1 MLLIY
6 FYIANE
12 YSNKLIYDNLL
23 ISINIPM
30 DYNLI
35 IFTACAFFIG
45 AFIAY
50 QAANIA
56 GRKLQST
63 LNSKVD
69 LLEEQAL
76 STIEK
81 SEHAS
86 QMSQLEQTNAQLNS
100 QIENL
105 QDQIIEIQAK
115 ADEELSKRI
124 SDYEEQINNLSNEY
138 ESDKSF
144 LKEKLDTVEIDL
156 ADLADL
162 LVTFERWHES
172 LTQLMLHNAE
182 MHKQNQEFFN
192 IVKQIVILA
201 LNAAI
206 EAARAGEHG
215 RGFAVVADEVRNLA
229 MRSQELS
236 ESYKENLNK
245 NDFLTTATFQDI
257 QAGGKMIL
265 TDISATTDVVKQA
278 LKRL

>member
-1 MLLIY
+1 MNNSLIL
-6 FYIANE
+6 FSVA
-12 YSNKLIYDNLL
+12 
-23 ISINIPM
+23 
-30 DYNLI
+30 
-35 IFTACAFFIG
+35 AFVIG
-45 AFIAY
+45 AMLVFQLSRKHFAKKMQLLADQNTSLESELTNTQLLLKQETDHLTEVKSSLEIATD
-50 QAANIA
+50 
-56 GRKLQST
+56 GTST
-63 LNSKVD
+63 L
-69 LLEEQAL
+69 
-76 STIEK
+76 
-81 SEHAS
+81 
-86 QMSQLEQTNAQLNS
+86 QLEIQ
-100 QIENL
+100 NL
-105 QDQIIEIQAK
+105 QDQLRHEKESIQQEMQA
-115 ADEELSKRI
+115 
-124 SDYEEQINNLSNEY
+124 
-138 ESDKSF
+138 
-144 LKEKLDTVEIDL
+144 EIDTL
-156 ADLADL
+156 RNSNQSEKAELNDKLLQVKQNLNDLAAL

-265 TDISATTDVVKQA
+265 TDVFSTSEIVKSM
-278 LKRL
+278 LEKL

>member
-1 MLLIY
+1 MTNNLILFSVAAFAVGAILVFQLSRKHFAKRIQLLTEQ
-6 FYIANE
+6 NVSLE
-12 YSNKLIYDNLL
+12 SELSSTQNLL
-23 ISINIPM
+23 SQKTQTLDETLTSLEIAT
-30 DYNLI
+30 D
-35 IFTACAFFIG
+35 G
-45 AFIAY
+45 A
-50 QAANIA
+50 N
-56 GRKLQST
+56 T
-63 LNSKVD
+63 LR
-69 LLEEQAL
+69 
-76 STIEK
+76 
-81 SEHAS
+81 SE
-86 QMSQLEQTNAQLNS
+86 
-100 QIENL
+100 IDNL
-105 QDQIIEIQAK
+105 QDQLQHEKESIQLELRAEIDSLKDENRTEK
-115 ADEELSKRI
+115 AELS
-124 SDYEEQINNLSNEY
+124 
-138 ESDKSF
+138 
-144 LKEKLDTVEIDL
+144 EKLVQVKEHLNDL
-156 ADLADL
+156 AAL

-265 TDISATTDVVKQA
+265 TDVSSTSEIVKSM
-278 LKRL
+278 LERL

>member
-1 MLLIY
+1 
-6 FYIANE
+6 
-12 YSNKLIYDNLL
+12 
-23 ISINIPM
+23 M

-35 IFTACAFFIG
+35 IFTASAFIIG
-45 AFIAY
+45 ALIAFKV
-50 QAANIA
+50 AKN
-56 GRKLQST
+56 GEKNRVNT
-63 LNSKVD
+63 LSVEIDSLKK
-69 LLEEQAL
+69 Q
-76 STIEK
+76 TIEMVDK
-81 SEHAS
+81 FEHTN
-86 QMSQLEQTNAQLNS
+86 QISQLEQTNSQLNS
-100 QIENL
+100 QLENL
-105 QDQIIEIQAK
+105 QDQIIENQSR
-115 ADEELSKRI
+115 ADTELSSRI
-124 SDYEEQINNLSNEY
+124 EEFELRINELSDSHQA
-138 ESDKSF
+138 DKSF

-265 TDISATTDVVKQA
+265 TDISATTDIVKQA
-278 LKRL
+278 LQRL

>member
-1 MLLIY
+1 MM
-6 FYIANE
+6 
-12 YSNKLIYDNLL
+12 DN
-23 ISINIPM
+23 
-30 DYNLI
+30 NLI
-35 IFTACAFFIG
+35 IFTASAFLIG
-45 AFIAY
+45 SFLSFHFVKKHYKTQLKEVSSNCESMNSEINELSGSNSDLTRSVAD
-50 QAANIA
+50 
-56 GRKLQST
+56 LQKT
-63 LNSKVD
+63 
-69 LLEEQAL
+69 EA
-76 STIEK
+76 
-81 SEHAS
+81 
-86 QMSQLEQTNAQLNS
+86 SQLEKLTEHSN
-100 QIENL
+100 QIL
-105 QDQIIEIQAK
+105 ALK
-115 ADEELSKRI
+115 EEL
-124 SDYEEQINNLSNEY
+124 
-138 ESDKSF
+138 ESDKESHLQELNDKVDELENNYAQEKEHLSDQ
-144 LKEKLDTVEIDL
+144 LKQVEKDL

-265 TDISATTDVVKQA
+265 TDVFSTTEIVKDMQS
-278 LKRL
+278 RL

>member
-1 MLLIY
+1 MNNNLILFSVAAFALGAFLVYQLSRKHYIKKINLLSEQ
-6 FYIANE
+6 NTSLE
-12 YSNKLIYDNLL
+12 SELSHTNKLLSQEKSTSTSQQEQID
-23 ISINIPM
+23 
-30 DYNLI
+30 
-35 IFTACAFFIG
+35 
-45 AFIAY
+45 
-50 QAANIA
+50 
-56 GRKLQST
+56 T
-63 LNSKVD
+63 LNTD
-69 LLEEQAL
+69 NENYEQEIKKLKKQLKFEKEALQQEMQAEISSLINKTDNEKNELSAKL
-76 STIEK
+76 STVK
-81 SEHAS
+81 S
-86 QMSQLEQTNAQLNS
+86 
-100 QIENL
+100 
-105 QDQIIEIQAK
+105 
-115 ADEELSKRI
+115 
-124 SDYEEQINNLSNEY
+124 NLS
-138 ESDKSF
+138 
-144 LKEKLDTVEIDL
+144 DL
-156 ADLADL
+156 AAL

-265 TDISATTDVVKQA
+265 TDVSSTSEIVKSMLA
-278 LKRL
+278 SLKD

>member
-1 MLLIY
+1 
-6 FYIANE
+6 
-12 YSNKLIYDNLL
+12 
-23 ISINIPM
+23 M

-35 IFTACAFFIG
+35 FFTAG
-45 AFIAY
+45 AFIIGALIAY
-50 QAANIA
+50 KVAKNA
-56 GRKLQST
+56 GAILQDA
-63 LNSKVD
+63 LNTKID
-69 LLEEQAL
+69 LLERQAL
-76 STIEK
+76 NTIEK
-81 SEHAS
+81 SEHTI
-86 QMSQLEQTNAQLNS
+86 QINKLEQTNSQLNS
-100 QIENL
+100 QLESL
-105 QDQIIEIQAK
+105 QDKIIAIKTNADNELATLTQAHDLRI
-115 ADEELSKRI
+115 DEL
-124 SDYEEQINNLSNEY
+124 NNEHQA
-138 ESDKSF
+138 DKSF
-144 LKEKLDTVEIDL
+144 LKEKLNTVEIDL

-265 TDISATTDVVKQA
+265 TEISATTDVVKQA
-278 LKRL
+278 LQRL

>member
-1 MLLIY
+1 MT
-6 FYIANE
+6 N
-12 YSNKLIYDNLL
+12 DNTLL
-23 ISINIPM
+23 ISI
-30 DYNLI
+30 
-35 IFTACAFFIG
+35 AAFVAGSVATFLVTRG
-45 AFIAY
+45 RAKSVAAQSAEEIA
-50 QAANIA
+50 
-56 GRKLQST
+56 
-63 LNSKVD
+63 
-69 LLEEQAL
+69 
-76 STIEK
+76 
-81 SEHAS
+81 AS
-86 QMSQLEQTNAQLNS
+86 QSVISQLEDERSTLRSQIDAAS
-100 QIENL
+100 DSSARYEEQIENL
-105 QDQIIEIQAK
+105 DSQISTLQSQLENERAVIEAEYQERMDQM
-115 ADEELSKRI
+115 SN
-124 SDYEEQINNLSNEY
+124 SFSYEK
-138 ESDKSF
+138 ESLRSQ
-144 LKEKLDTVEIDL
+144 LNQVEKDL
-156 ADLADL
+156 AELADL

-265 TDISATTDVVKQA
+265 TDVSSTTEIVKSMLNQ
-278 LKRL
+278 L

>member
-1 MLLIY
+1 M
-6 FYIANE
+6 
-12 YSNKLIYDNLL
+12 KLN
-23 ISINIPM
+23 
-30 DYNLI
+30 
-35 IFTACAFFIG
+35 A
-45 AFIAY
+45 
-50 QAANIA
+50 
-56 GRKLQST
+56 
-63 LNSKVD
+63 LNTKID
-69 LLEEQAL
+69 LLERQAL
-76 STIEK
+76 GTIDK
-81 SEHAS
+81 VEHIN
-86 QMSQLEQTNAQLNS
+86 QVSQLEQTNSQLNS
-100 QIENL
+100 QLESL
-105 QDQIIEIQAK
+105 QDQIIETKTK
-115 ADEELSKRI
+115 ADTELSSRI
-124 SDYEEQINNLSNEY
+124 EEY
-138 ESDKSF
+138 ELRIKELADAHQTDKSF

-245 NDFLTTATFQDI
+245 NDFLTTTTFQDI

-278 LKRL
+278 LQRL

>member
-1 MLLIY
+1 M
-6 FYIANE
+6 N
-12 YSNKLIYDNLL
+12 N
-23 ISINIPM
+23 
-30 DYNLI
+30 NLI
-35 IFTACAFFIG
+35 LFSVAAFVVG
-45 AFIAY
+45 AILVFQLSRKHFANKMHLLTEQNKSLESELSSTQHLLNEKTQQLDESVTSLEIATDG
-50 QAANIA
+50 AN
-56 GRKLQST
+56 T
-63 LNSKVD
+63 LR
-69 LLEEQAL
+69 
-76 STIEK
+76 
-81 SEHAS
+81 SEIS
-86 QMSQLEQTNAQLNS
+86 
-100 QIENL
+100 NL
-105 QDQIIEIQAK
+105 QDQLLHEKESIQIELRA
-115 ADEELSKRI
+115 
-124 SDYEEQINNLSNEY
+124 
-138 ESDKSF
+138 
-144 LKEKLDTVEIDL
+144 EIDAL
-156 ADLADL
+156 RESNQTEKAELNDKLVQVKEHLNDLTAL

-265 TDISATTDVVKQA
+265 TDVSSTSEIVKSM
-278 LKRL
+278 LEKL

>member
-1 MLLIY
+1 MTNDNTLIMS
-6 FYIANE
+6 IAAFV
-12 YSNKLIYDNLL
+12 IGC
-23 ISINIPM
+23 IVTF
-30 DYNLI
+30 
-35 IFTACAFFIG
+35 IFTRTQSKNSIS
-45 AFIAY
+45 
-50 QAANIA
+50 QSAAA
-56 GRKLQST
+56 LASSEDTVGQ
-63 LNSKVD
+63 
-69 LLEEQAL
+69 LEEENKTLQAEL
-76 STIEK
+76 DSCQSSVSTYQENIDD
-81 SEHAS
+81 
-86 QMSQLEQTNAQLNS
+86 LNS
-100 QIENL
+100 QISTIQGQLEHEKAL
-105 QDQIIEIQAK
+105 LESEHQSQIEALNNSFSAEKESLSSQLNQV
-115 ADEELSKRI
+115 EEDLS
-124 SDYEEQINNLSNEY
+124 Q
-138 ESDKSF
+138 
-144 LKEKLDTVEIDL
+144 
-156 ADLADL
+156 LADL

-265 TDISATTDVVKQA
+265 TDVSSTTEIVKSIRNQ
-278 LKRL
+278 L

>member
-1 MLLIY
+1 MNLDLIL
-6 FYIANE
+6 F
-12 YSNKLIYDNLL
+12 L
-23 ISINIPM
+23 
-30 DYNLI
+30 
-35 IFTACAFFIG
+35 IG
-45 AFIAY
+45 AFVLGGLIASIVAKKTM
-50 QAANIA
+50 Q
-56 GRKLQST
+56 RRVDSLQ
-63 LNSKVD
+63 
-69 LLEEQAL
+69 EE
-76 STIEK
+76 S
-81 SEHAS
+81 AS
-86 QMSQLEQTNAQLNS
+86 
-100 QIENL
+100 
-105 QDQIIEIQAK
+105 
-115 ADEELSKRI
+115 
-124 SDYEEQINNLSNEY
+124 
-138 ESDKSF
+138 
-144 LKEKLDTVEIDL
+144 LKEKLSLSVSKEKLDALVQQHQQEITGLNEQAEQLEHQMTAQQAQVDDEKQSIVNEYQVKLAECESSHQQTKSYLDERLHKVESDL
-156 ADLADL
+156 AELADL

-265 TDISATTDVVKQA
+265 TDVSATSEIVKEMRQ
-278 LKRL
+278 RI

>member
-1 MLLIY
+1 MTNNLILFSLASFSFGAIITLILCRK
-6 FYIANE
+6 FYAKKIHHLNETKTSIESEISTYQQNLHEERDIITGLQEQVSSLIA
-12 YSNKLIYDNLL
+12 SNNNFEQEA
-23 ISINIPM
+23 ISIKQQLDQDRESM
-30 DYNLI
+30 QQEM
-35 IFTACAFFIG
+35 
-45 AFIAY
+45 
-50 QAANIA
+50 QAEIDMLRNSNQSEKTELSH
-56 GRKLQST
+56 KLQ
-63 LNSKVD
+63 LVK
-69 LLEEQAL
+69 
-76 STIEK
+76 
-81 SEHAS
+81 
-86 QMSQLEQTNAQLNS
+86 
-100 QIENL
+100 ENL
-105 QDQIIEIQAK
+105 
-115 ADEELSKRI
+115 
-124 SDYEEQINNLSNEY
+124 N
-138 ESDKSF
+138 
-144 LKEKLDTVEIDL
+144 DL
-156 ADLADL
+156 AAL

-265 TDISATTDVVKQA
+265 NDVSSTSEIVKGM
-278 LKRL
+278 LTSLE